1 VEPATG
7 IGRINL
13 GRKRANAL
21 LAGSAVVVVALL
33 VVFAVELSN
42 TQANSKAAIKS
53 RVHERA
59 VLAGALVSSLFST
72 VTQEIPAD
80 ARKFG
85 GKTVSA
91 AALNAE
97 VGGDAYL
104 AILAPDGTVLASSS
118 GFTKQAGAEV
128 ANSGVVKLVQHGDA
142 YGLGNLVRHGK
153 TDLVEFAVPLPT
165 PYGRRILVEGAAAAE
180 LTGLFSG
187 ELTHIPGVA
196 GSHNLIVDQN
206 DTVIASNVAA
216 KPTGYQIVGAARVA
230 LGHASGD
237 RNGRYYDQVPLA
249 NSTWRIILSAP
260 DSGLF
265 ASVSG
270 WNWWVPWLVF
280 IAFAIM
286 ALVAFVL
293 GWRVVHSAERNLA
306 AANTQLAAVNQELA
320 TSNRELK
327 RQTAELARSNAEL
340 DQFASIASH
349 DLQEPLRKVRT
360 FTEQVAATESEN
372 LSERGA
378 DYLARA
384 NRAAERMQG
393 LIQDLLQFSRV
404 TTNPRPFVPVDLN
417 QVAADVLDDLSLE
430 IESTGAAVSVA
441 ELPTIHADPLQMR
454 QLTLNL
460 ISNAIKFRQ
469 EGVPPRVTIGAHVLN
484 GSVEIKVTDNGIGFE
499 PQYSTRIFRVF
510 ERLNGRTEYP
520 GTGIGLA
527 LCHKIVGRH
536 GGRIVAE
543 SQLGEGATFTVTLP
557 IKQIIDVSALILEDQ
572 DVPVEKEQA
581 SVSR

>member
-1 VEPATG
+1 M
-7 IGRINL
+7 
-13 GRKRANAL
+13 GRKRANVL
-21 LAGSAVVVVALL
+21 LVGSAVVVVALL
-33 VVFAVELSN
+33 IVFAVELSN

-85 GKTVSA
+85 GKTVNA

-97 VGGDAYL
+97 VGSNAYL
-104 AILAPDGTVLASSS
+104 AVLAPDGTVLASSS
-118 GFTKQAGAEV
+118 GFTKRAGTDV

-142 YGLGNLVRHGK
+142 YGLGDLIRHGE

-280 IAFAIM
+280 IAFAVM

-320 TSNRELK
+320 ASNRELK

-430 IESTGAAVSVA
+430 IESTGAVVSVG

-469 EGVPPRVTIGAHVLN
+469 EGVPPQVTITAQVLN

-543 SQLGEGATFTVTLP
+543 SQLGEGATFKVTLP
-557 IKQIIDVSALILEDQ
+557 IKQIIDVDALILEDQ
-572 DVPVEKEQA
+572 DAPVEKEQA